1 MDVRLKSNVVSKGA
15 VLVTGT
21 ALSLSEKEAQEWIER
36 GLAEK
41 VESAQ
46 SETTKETT
54 EVVKTT
60 KTSSKKRAKK

>member
-41 VESAQ
+41 VESVQ
-46 SETTKETT
+46 SDTTKETT

-60 KTSSKKRAKK
+60 NTSSKKRAKK